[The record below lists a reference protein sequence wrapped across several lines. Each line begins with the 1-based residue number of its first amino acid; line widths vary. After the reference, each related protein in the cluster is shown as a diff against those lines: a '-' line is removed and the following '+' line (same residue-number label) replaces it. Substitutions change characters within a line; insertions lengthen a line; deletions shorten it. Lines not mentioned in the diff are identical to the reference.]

1 MGFPMSVQKKSPS
14 QMRVVLAQ
22 FLYAHDV
29 DIETLYSALG
39 ADLTQCDADAVS
51 HFAGI
56 IDGINLATSKI
67 RSHGIDDWATKG

>member
-1 MGFPMSVQKKSPS
+1 MSEQTKSPS
-14 QMRVVLAQ
+14 QTRVVLAQ

-29 DIETLYSALG
+29 DIEMLYTAIG

-56 IDGINLATSKI
+56 IDGINLATNKI
-67 RSHGIDDWATKG
+67 RSHGIDNWAKS

>member
-1 MGFPMSVQKKSPS
+1 MGLVMADKKKSPS
-14 QMRVVLAQ
+14 QMRVILAQ

-29 DIETLYSALG
+29 DIEALYSAMG

-56 IDGINLATSKI
+56 IDGINLATGKI
-67 RSHGIDDWATKG
+67 RSHGIDNWAKN

>member
-1 MGFPMSVQKKSPS
+1 MSNQKKSPS
-14 QMRVVLAQ
+14 QTRVILAQ

-29 DIETLYSALG
+29 DIETLYNSIG

-56 IDGINLATSKI
+56 IDGINLATNKI
-67 RSHGIDDWATKG
+67 RSHGIDNWAKS

>member
-1 MGFPMSVQKKSPS
+1 MSEQKKSPS

-29 DIETLYSALG
+29 DIEALYGALG

-56 IDGINLATSKI
+56 IDGINLATNKI
-67 RSHGIDDWATKG
+67 RSHGIDNWSKN